1 MMRAVNRTLRFF
13 LILFGILVM
22 IPALLYPVLR
32 HPEIQTLII
41 KRITRHFSQELRSTI
56 SVGKTEFIFFNRL
69 SMDDV
74 LIKDKND
81 DTLIYAE
88 KLSASIRRINTDR
101 NEYTLGRVLIQ
112 NPVFSLITDTAG
124 VQNLQWYL
132 GLLKRGSEKPSQQ
145 PVSLMIN
152 HADIRNGSFSLI
164 NRSAEDRENNTI
176 DFNRLHLGSINGI
189 LEDFSVKKDTTSFSI
204 HGLSFEESGG
214 FRVRKM
220 SSDFAVAD
228 RNIIFTSAFI
238 NSDSSVLNI
247 PLVELRSGPDGTF
260 SNFINNVNLD
270 IRLDKSLV
278 YTSDLQHFLA
288 PLNGMHEHVNI
299 GGRVFGTIA
308 ELRGRDIKLSS
319 GKETAMDCD
328 FDLSGLP
335 DIMNS
340 FIYLGIHQLNSS
352 ADDIKGIRMPG
363 GKAVKLPEYFHRMGT
378 ISFNGSFTGFTTD
391 FVAYGKLES
400 EAGNL
405 NTDISLRPEG
415 KNQFKIKG
423 LVTGNGIDLGEITD
437 NRDMLGDLSIRAD
450 VDMFTH
456 SFNKFSGEI
465 NGLIDSVEINHY
477 KYRNISL
484 NGIINDKTWDG
495 SIKIADDN
503 IKLDMLGMLNFSR
516 ELPEFDFTLNLAK
529 ADLYKLHLDR
539 SDSTSAASM
548 LLTANFRG
556 KIDENLEGEVKLLNS
571 SLRKYGNTLE
581 MYDFSLRS
589 FMDNKQPSISLRTD
603 YLDADLEGYFN
614 PAGLMSFIGSAKAGL
629 MPSRYDWPETQTGFV
644 RDTLSFVVNFKNTDK
659 FNSFFRTG
667 LLIADKS
674 TITGEIVADTAAH
687 IKLLSPGLVFKGNT
701 FNDLVIDID
710 YSPFLLGSGLRSS
723 SLNFLGHSDL
733 KDFSADFSTIPD
745 NFIFSLNWGNSDS
758 LSAGTGSFTAR
769 GTSMREA
776 GEEAGKET
784 GKETGP
790 VMLIDIASSD
800 IINQDNQWKINHST
814 ILLDSNLV
822 NFNKLL
828 IHNEN
833 SYYLIDGS
841 LSRNQ
846 EDSLR
851 LEFKNIDI
859 SPLNSL
865 IGGKDNSEKLS
876 LDLKG
881 ELSGKILLT
890 DVYRNPLAEGD
901 LRINGFSILRG
912 EYGTLTLNSAWN
924 NEGKVAEIRAENN
937 LSGKKMLD
945 VKGSYNPQL
954 RHLDL
959 TASADRLPV
968 DALNPLLNT
977 FASDISGSAS
987 GKVRIAGELNRL
999 IMKGS
1004 LLAENTSMTIDYLQT
1019 RYKLTDSVRF
1029 DSNNIIFRDLK
1040 LSDERGNSAM
1050 LNGKVSHNHFKDFN
1064 ADIAVSFNDF
1074 MVINTRAR
1082 DNEDFYGTAFA
1093 TGIVTI
1099 KTGQNLIS
1107 FDISARTGRNT
1118 RFYMPL
1124 NTGETLTDYSFVS
1137 FISDGISGESSLF
1150 PENASVPAPAASR
1163 IELNFDLDVT
1173 PDAEIQ
1179 LIFDEKT
1186 GDVIRGRGSGNL
1198 NINLDQKGNLGI
1210 SGDYVIDNGDYLFT
1224 LGNVMNKPFSVE
1236 NGGKVSF
1243 SGNIDNAEIDLKAS
1257 YRLKASLF
1265 EILQDDRF
1273 NERIPV
1279 ECQILLSGKLFNPVV
1294 GFNIDLPSADEERR
1308 AYLRNV
1314 ITTEEELSRQFLYL
1328 LVMNSF
1334 YSDPGRSSVTGGGS
1348 IMAGTGI
1355 TGTSAMAVTTTE
1367 MLSHQL
1373 SNWLSQIS
1381 NDFDIGFVYRP
1392 GYKDIN
1398 AQEVEVA
1405 LSTQLLNDRVTI
1417 NGNFDVRGAE
1427 KAAGTS
1433 DKITGDF
1440 DIEYKLTEKI
1450 RFRFFNRFNNPYT
1463 GKGAPYT
1470 QGFGLFFRKDFNQ
1483 FADLFRKNNKSEMKK
1498 EDEVLIEED
1507 EPEASLRLQ

>member
-1 MMRAVNRTLRFF
+1 MIRAVNRTIRIL
-13 LILFGILVM
+13 LILAGTIIM

-41 KRITRHFSQELRSTI
+41 KRITRHFSQELKSTI

-81 DTLIYAE
+81 DTLLYAK
-88 KLSASIRRINTDR
+88 KLSVTIRRINTER
-101 NEYTLGRVLIQ
+101 NEYTLGSVVIM

-132 GLLKRGSEKPSQQ
+132 ALLKRGSGKPAGQ
-145 PVSLMIN
+145 PVALKIN

-164 NRSAEDRENNTI
+164 NQGTEIRENNTI
-176 DFNRLHLGSINGI
+176 DFNRLHLGSINGN
-189 LEDFSVKKDTTSFSI
+189 LREFSVRKDTTSFSV
-204 HGLSFEESGG
+204 HDLSFRESGG
-214 FRVRKM
+214 FTVRKM

-228 RNIIFTSAFI
+228 RNIIFTSANI
-238 NSDSSVLNI
+238 NCDSSILNI
-247 PLVELRSGPDGTF
+247 PLVELKAGPDGTF
-260 SNFINNVNLD
+260 GNFINTVNLD
-270 IRLDKSLV
+270 IQIDKSLV
-278 YTSDLQHFLA
+278 YTSDLQHFVA
-288 PLNGMHEHVNI
+288 AVNGMHENVNI
-299 GGRVFGTIA
+299 RGRIFGTIA
-308 ELRGRDIKLSS
+308 ELRGRDISLGS
-319 GKETAMDCD
+319 KEETVLDCD

-340 FIYLGIHQLNSS
+340 FIYLGVHQLKSS
-352 ADDIKGIRMPG
+352 AEDIKDIRVPG
-363 GKAVKLPEYFHRMGT
+363 GKALRLPDYFERLGK

-405 NTDISLRPEG
+405 NTDVSFRPEG

-423 LVTGNGIDLGEITD
+423 LITGNGINLGEITGNSD
-437 NRDMLGDLSIRAD
+437 LLGDLSIKTD
-450 VDMFTH
+450 VDMH
-456 SFNKFSGEI
+456 ACSFKTFSGEI

-495 SIKIADDN
+495 SIKIADEN
-503 IKLDMLGMLNFSR
+503 IRLDMLGMMNFNR
-516 ELPEFDFTLNLAK
+516 ELPEFDFTLNLVK
-529 ADLYKLHLDR
+529 ADLFRLHLDK

-556 KIDENLEGEVKLLNS
+556 KIDENLVGEVKLLNS
-571 SLRKYGNTLE
+571 SLRKYGNTLD

-589 FMDNKQPSISLRTD
+589 FMDNNQPSVSLRTD
-603 YLDADLEGYFN
+603 YVDADLKGRFN
-614 PAGLMSFIGSAKAGL
+614 PAGLMSFIASAKAGL
-629 MPSRYDWPETQTGFV
+629 MPSRYVRPELQSPFV
-644 RDTLSFVVNFKNTDK
+644 TDTLVFAVNFKQTD
-659 FNSFFRTG
+659 NINNFFRTG
-667 LLIADKS
+667 LLLADKS

-687 IKLLSPGLVFKGNT
+687 AILLSDKLVFRGNT
-701 FNDLVIDID
+701 FSDLAVDLD
-710 YSPFLLGSGLRSS
+710 YSRFLLGAGLRSS

-733 KDFSADFSTIPD
+733 EDFSADFTVKPD
-745 NFIFSLNWGNSDS
+745 NFIFSLNWEGNDPR
-758 LSAGTGSFTAR
+758 SAGSGSFTAR
-769 GTSMREA
+769 GISMKEA
-776 GEEAGKET
+776 GMGAG
-784 GKETGP
+784 P
-790 VMLIDIASSD
+790 LMLIDIASSD
-800 IINQDNQWKINHST
+800 IINPDNQWRINHST
-814 ILLDSNLV
+814 ILLDSNMV
-822 NFNKLL
+822 NINNLL
-828 IHNEN
+828 IHNES
-833 SYYLIDGS
+833 SYYLIDGT
-841 LSRNQ
+841 LSKNR

-865 IGGKDNSEKLS
+865 ISGKDDREKLS

-881 ELSGKILLT
+881 ELSGKVLLT
-890 DVYRNPLAEGD
+890 DVYSNPLAEGD
-901 LRINGFSILRG
+901 LRINGFSILGG

-924 NEGKVAEIRAENN
+924 NEGKVAEIRAGNN

-945 VKGSYNPQL
+945 VKGYYNPQA
-954 RHLDL
+954 RQLDL
-959 TASADRLPV
+959 TASSEKLPV
-968 DALNPLLNT
+968 DALNPLLNS

-987 GKVRIAGELNRL
+987 GKVRISGELNRL
-999 IMKGS
+999 VMKGS
-1004 LLAENTSMTIDYLQT
+1004 LMAQNTSMTIDYLQT
-1019 RYKLTDSVRF
+1019 RYKLNDSVRF
-1029 DSNNIIFRDLK
+1029 DNNKIIFRDLK
-1040 LSDERGNSAM
+1040 LSDERGNTAM
-1050 LNGKVSHNHFKDFN
+1050 LNGKVFHNHFKDFN
-1064 ADIAVSFNDF
+1064 ADITVSFNDF
-1074 MVINTRAR
+1074 MVINTKAR

-1124 NTGETLTDYSFVS
+1124 NTSETLTDYSFVS
-1137 FISDGISGESSLF
+1137 FVTPGTSGVASDLPGS
-1150 PENASVPAPAASR
+1150 AATALAQATTG

-1179 LIFDEKT
+1179 LIFDEKV

-1224 LGNVMNKPFSVE
+1224 LGNVMNKPFTVE

-1243 SGNIDNAEIDLKAS
+1243 SGNIDNAEIDLKAI

-1314 ITTEEELSRQFLYL
+1314 ITTDEELSRQFLYL

-1334 YSDPGRSSVTGGGS
+1334 YSDPGGRSSVTGGGS
-1348 IMAGTGI
+1348 ATAGTGT

-1483 FADLFRKNNKSEMKK
+1483 FADLFRKTGKSEMKK
-1498 EDEVLIEED
+1498 EDEVMIEGEG
-1507 EPEASLRLQ
+1507 PEASR

>member
-1 MMRAVNRTLRFF
+1 MIRAVNRTLRFF
-13 LILFGILVM
+13 LILIGILIM

-81 DTLIYAE
+81 DTLIYAK
-88 KLSASIRRINTDR
+88 KLSATIRRINTDR

-124 VQNLQWYL
+124 VRNLQWYL
-132 GLLKRGSEKPSQQ
+132 GLLKRGTGKPSEQAFA
-145 PVSLMIN
+145 LMIN
-152 HADIRNGSFSLI
+152 HADIRDGSFSLI
-164 NRSAEDRENNTI
+164 NRSAEEKENNTI
-176 DFNRLHLGSINGI
+176 EFNRLQLGSLNGI
-189 LEDFSVKKDTTSFSI
+189 LEDFSIKKDTTSFSV
-204 HGLSFEESGG
+204 HDLSFQESGG

-220 SSDFAVAD
+220 SSDFAIAD
-228 RNIIFTSAFI
+228 RSIIFTSAFI
-238 NSDSSVLNI
+238 NCDSSVLNI
-247 PLVELRSGPDGTF
+247 PLAELKPDSGGTF

-270 IRLDKSLV
+270 IQLDKSIV

-288 PLNGMHEHVNI
+288 PVNGIHENVNI
-299 GGRVFGTIA
+299 RGRIFGTIA
-308 ELRGRDIKLSS
+308 ELRGRDIRLSS
-319 GKETAMDCD
+319 GKETLLDCD

-335 DIMNS
+335 DITNS
-340 FIYLGIHQLNSS
+340 FIYLGVHQLNSS
-352 ADDIKGIRMPG
+352 ADDIKSIRMPG
-363 GKAVKLPEYFHRMGT
+363 GKALRLPEYFDRMGSV
-378 ISFNGSFTGFTTD
+378 SFNGSFTGFTTD

-423 LVTGNGIDLGEITD
+423 LVTGNGIDLGEITG

-450 VDMFTH
+450 VDMYTY
-456 SFNKFSGEI
+456 SFKKFSGEI
-465 NGLIDSVEINHY
+465 NGLIDSVEIYNY

-484 NGIINDKTWDG
+484 KGLINDKTWDG
-495 SIKIADDN
+495 SIRTADDN

-529 ADLYKLHLDR
+529 ADLYKLHLDK
-539 SDSTSAASM
+539 SDTTSAASM

-556 KIDENLEGEVKLLNS
+556 KIDEKLEGEVKLLNS

-589 FMDNKQPSISLRTD
+589 FMDNNQPSISLRTD
-603 YLDADLEGYFN
+603 YLDADLKGYFN
-614 PAGLMSFIGSAKAGL
+614 PAGLMSFVGSAMAGL
-629 MPSRYDWPETQTGFV
+629 MPSRYDRPETHTGFV
-644 RDTLSFVVNFKNTDK
+644 RDTLAFAVSFKKTD
-659 FNSFFRTG
+659 NINNFFRTG

-674 TITGEIVADTAAH
+674 TITGEIIADTAAH
-687 IKLLSPGLVFKGNT
+687 VKLLSGNLAFRGNT
-701 FNDLVIDID
+701 FSDLVIDID
-710 YSPFLLGSGLRSS
+710 YSPLLFGTGLRSS

-733 KDFSADFSTIPD
+733 KDFSADFSTKPD
-745 NFIFSLNWGNSDS
+745 NFTFSLNWGDDDS
-758 LSAGTGSFTAR
+758 RSSGTGSFTAR
-769 GTSMREA
+769 GTSMKEA
-776 GEEAGKET
+776 GTES
-784 GKETGP
+784 GP

-800 IINQDNQWKINHST
+800 IISQDNQWKINHST
-814 ILLDSNLV
+814 ILLDSNMV
-822 NFNKLL
+822 NINNLL

-833 SYYLIDGS
+833 SYYLIDGT
-841 LSRNQ
+841 LSKNR

-865 IGGKDNSEKLS
+865 IGGKDNRDKLS

-924 NEGKVAEIRAENN
+924 NEGKVAEIRAGNN

-945 VKGSYNPQL
+945 VKGYYNPPL
-954 RHLDL
+954 RKLDL
-959 TASADRLPV
+959 TALTEKLPV
-968 DALNPLLNT
+968 DALNPLLST

-987 GKVRIAGELNRL
+987 GKVRISGELNRL
-999 IMKGS
+999 VMKGS
-1004 LLAENTSMTIDYLQT
+1004 VLAENTSMTIDYLQT
-1019 RYKLTDSVRF
+1019 RYKLDDSVHF
-1029 DSNNIIFRDLK
+1029 DNNNIIFRDLK
-1040 LSDERGNSAM
+1040 LSDERGNTAM
-1050 LNGKVSHNHFKDFN
+1050 LNGKVFHNHFKDFN
-1064 ADIAVSFNDF
+1064 ADITVSFNDF
-1074 MVINTRAR
+1074 MVMNTKAR

-1137 FISDGISGESSLF
+1137 FVTPGIPGDSSSL
-1150 PENASVPAPAASR
+1150 PEAVTAIAPAGSG

-1179 LIFDEKT
+1179 LIFDEKV

-1198 NINLDQKGNLGI
+1198 NINLDRKGNFGI
-1210 SGDYVIDNGDYLFT
+1210 SGDYSIDNGDYLFT
-1224 LGNVMNKPFSVE
+1224 LGNLMNKPFSVE

-1314 ITTEEELSRQFLYL
+1314 ITTDEELSRQFLYL

-1334 YSDPGRSSVTGGGS
+1334 YSDPVRSSVAGGGS
-1348 IMAGTGI
+1348 ATAGTGT

-1483 FADLFRKNNKSEMKK
+1483 LADLFRKNSKPEMKK
-1498 EDEVLIEED
+1498 EDEVLIEDD